1 MRRAEQLGPF
11 RYVQSED
18 CFPLGQD
25 TLLLA
30 GFASLRPCWRVCDL
44 GCGAGALPLLLL
56 ARESSLDLSGV
67 ELDGEKVQEIG
78 QAVAGETLKAG
89 VKIKKGKKVFHRALL
104 G

>member
-44 GCGAGALPLLLL
+44 GCGAGAFCGVSPLVRLIFISFLFSVL
-56 ARESSLDLSGV
+56 
-67 ELDGEKVQEIG
+67 
-78 QAVAGETLKAG
+78 
-89 VKIKKGKKVFHRALL
+89 
-104 G
+104 